1 MPHAQAT
8 DASFSFE
15 IDLPLDD
22 TYELEYTLGSSTS
35 EYLSKVE
42 LYIDNVSIGKN
53 DGSYVNDI
61 SFSKIYPWQH
71 VPMCVY
77 QKSGLELSAGKHT
90 VYVKIDNPVASGQ
103 PNLFCMDYI

>member
-1 MPHAQAT
+1 MAASLMFSANLPHAQAA
-8 DASFSFE
+8 DASFPFE

-53 DGSYVNDI
+53 DGS
-61 SFSKIYPWQH
+61 
-71 VPMCVY
+71 
-77 QKSGLELSAGKHT
+77 
-90 VYVKIDNPVASGQ
+90 
-103 PNLFCMDYI
+103 